1 MMVVSINNNKFNN
14 KGFTLVELIIV
25 IVLLGI
31 LSATAFPHFINL
43 SSDARIKVITQI
55 KASVKAAND
64 LLYLKSFMSSYSVR
78 PVPGR
83 TDLIDIDMNNDGN
96 FDVFG
101 ADKVDVRLKYHYID
115 NTDIIKRINIST
127 DFLLKE
133 EGIDF
138 TYIGYDLD
146 KNGTPKNDN
155 CYFKYT
161 QAQSETIPA
170 AYTVVNSGC

>member
-1 MMVVSINNNKFNN
+1 MINSQKNQ
-14 KGFTLVELIIV
+14 GFTLVELIVV

-55 KASVKAAND
+55 KVSVKTAND
-64 LLYLKSFMSSYSVR
+64 LLYLKSFMPSYSVQPVLNR
-78 PVPGR
+78 P
-83 TDLIDIDMNNDGN
+83 DLIDIDMDHDGN
-96 FDVFG
+96 FDVIG
-101 ADKVDVRLKYHYID
+101 ANKVDIRLKYHYID
-115 NTDIIKRINIST
+115 NTDIIKRIDISD

-138 TYIGYDLD
+138 TYLGYDLD
-146 KNGTPKNDN
+146 NNGQVKNDN

-161 QAQSETIPA
+161 QAQSEAVPA
-170 AYTVVNSGC
+170 AYVVISSGC